1 MIRQGPGTLI
11 QACKMMALSNSCGLV
26 AKWLELSVILCK
38 CLTGCTLVNCFYF
51 WILFNVLVF
60 CLLICTRTQELR
72 LGTAVS
78 RHVRAWNRIWVLSK
92 RINHWAT
99 SPALTVV
106 FIWQHFRAGSFML
119 ARSMCKV
126 VCEEGKE
133 TEKWIWGVLSWIFW
147 GGMGGVRGRE
157 RTSKWLFFKYP
168 ICVFF

>member
-51 WILFNVLVF
+51 WILFNVPVF

-133 TEKWIWGVLSWIFW
+133 TKKWIWRVLSWIFF
-147 GGMGGVRGRE
+147 GGMGWGVGNGHVSGYFLN
-157 RTSKWLFFKYP
+157 TQFVCFF
-168 ICVFF
+168 